1 MKSEFVWEFSFQVNI
16 YNPENLLR
24 DQIDKKSYL
33 FGKELNKLNKIKL
46 LALVSL
52 IKLSYIIAKDT
63 LITNFKDSV

>member
-16 YNPENLLR
+16 YNTENLLR

-33 FGKELNKLNKIKL
+33 FRKELSKLKKIKL
-46 LALVSL
+46 LALFSL

>member
-16 YNPENLLR
+16 YNPEHLLR
-24 DQIDKKSYL
+24 DQIEKKSYL
-33 FGKELNKLNKIKL
+33 FRKELNKLNKIKL

>member
-16 YNPENLLR
+16 YNLENLLR

-33 FGKELNKLNKIKL
+33 FRKQLNKLNKIKL

>member
-1 MKSEFVWEFSFQVNI
+1 MKSEFVWEFSFQVNK

-33 FGKELNKLNKIKL
+33 FRKELSKLNKIKL